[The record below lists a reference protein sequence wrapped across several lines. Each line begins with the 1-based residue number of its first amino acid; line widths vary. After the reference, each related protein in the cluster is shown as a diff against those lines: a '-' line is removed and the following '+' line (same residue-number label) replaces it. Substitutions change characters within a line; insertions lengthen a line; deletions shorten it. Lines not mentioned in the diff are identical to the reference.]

1 MLDGS
6 CIPKLNLGKGFLEVP
21 GPACHMLQI
30 QHFLSQTPRRA
41 LHRAQWGDHG
51 AADYWQEGGPT
62 PRCSSPHCRG
72 SAPLS
77 APAGQADSQ
86 IHLNPS
92 GSGGECVQKGASLNI
107 QKAALFPC
115 VSSGKVWK
123 GFLVGALMRAY
134 QILSTAR
141 IRVIDVEK
149 NIFNSPLIWF
159 VLRGFHAWVFF
170 FPR

>member
-1 MLDGS
+1 
-6 CIPKLNLGKGFLEVP
+6 
-21 GPACHMLQI
+21 MLQI
-30 QHFLSQTPRRA
+30 QHFLSQTSRHA

-92 GSGGECVQKGASLNI
+92 GSGGECVQKGASLNT

-141 IRVIDVEK
+141 IDH
-149 NIFNSPLIWF
+149 SPCSLLDMPHYTSF
-159 VLRGFHAWVFF
+159 VLGNVSVPLLYLFRSNFCILSS
-170 FPR
+170 